1 MKILL
6 VSTLAVAFAA
16 APAFAQQPPTAP
28 ETAQGQ
34 IIVQG
39 AEPSAVETTATVD
52 IATPQPST
60 DVTVETEVTETPTVT
75 VETRTEIAAP
85 ASDRPAL
92 DPANPRAPEVQAI
105 VETKKNYTTADI
117 VKAQHEAMLAT
128 PVSQPTTI
136 TTTTTTTEKSG
147 G

>member
-1 MKILL
+1 MKMLL
-6 VSTLAVAFAA
+6 VSTLAVAFAV

-34 IIVQG
+34 IAVQG
-39 AEPSAVETTATVD
+39 AEPSAVATTATVD
-52 IATPQPST
+52 VATPQPST
-60 DVTVETEVTETPTVT
+60 DVTVETEVTETPTVL

-85 ASDRPAL
+85 VSDRPAL

-105 VETKKNYTTADI
+105 VAAKKNYTTADI

-128 PVSQPTTI
+128 PASQPTTI

>member
-1 MKILL
+1 MKMLL

-28 ETAQGQ
+28 ETSQGQ
-34 IIVQG
+34 VTVQG

-52 IATPQPST
+52 VATPQPST
-60 DVTVETEVTETPTVT
+60 NVTVETQVTETPTAT
-75 VETRTEIAAP
+75 IETTTEIAAP

-92 DPANPRAPEVQAI
+92 DPENPRAPEVQAL
-105 VETKKNYTTADI
+105 VESKKNYTTADI
-117 VKAQHEAMLAT
+117 AKAQHEAMLNT

-136 TTTTTTTEKSG
+136 TTTTTTTQKSG